1 MPCSLPRRTPPCL
14 WGLRHTC
21 CARCAGCLR
30 QLRQPRQNW
39 TLSEPSRARRQS
51 PPEAAVRALSLRN
64 FALRAKRGPQ
74 KKISPRAAKEAASR
88 QSRCGVC
95 AAALLLE
102 LLSALVCASMRPL
115 VRPFLLACGALTPGA
130 RPACF
135 FVVEIRKPLLP
146 ICNGIALQQRKQI
159 GYPVSREG
167 IQWPVGFAL
176 GFGPFC
182 GFSVG
187 LVLALLQLP
196 S

>member
-1 MPCSLPRRTPPCL
+1 MSLF
-14 WGLRHTC
+14 
-21 CARCAGCLR
+21 
-30 QLRQPRQNW
+30 
-39 TLSEPSRARRQS
+39 RARRPPKIFFAAEGGCVRSQS
-51 PPEAAVRALSLRN
+51 LCSA
-64 FALRAKRGPQ
+64 
-74 KKISPRAAKEAASR
+74 
-88 QSRCGVC
+88 C

-102 LLSALVCASMRPL
+102 LLSALVCVSMRPL

-135 FVVEIRKPLLP
+135 FVVEIRKPLFCKKPLLP
-146 ICNGIALQQRKQI
+146 IRNGIALQQRKQI

-167 IQWPVGFAL
+167 IRWPVGFAL

-187 LVLALLQLP
+187 LVLALLLLLP

>member
-1 MPCSLPRRTPPCL
+1 MPFYF
-14 WGLRHTC
+14 
-21 CARCAGCLR
+21 
-30 QLRQPRQNW
+30 QLR
-39 TLSEPSRARRQS
+39 PSGEKRA
-51 PPEAAVRALSLRN
+51 PKN
-64 FALRAKRGPQ
+64 IF
-74 KKISPRAAKEAASR
+74 AASGEGGCVR
-88 QSRCGVC
+88 SQSLCSAC

-167 IQWPVGFAL
+167 IRWPVGFRRGLGPSAAL
-176 GFGPFC
+176 
-182 GFSVG
+182 SVG
-187 LVLALLQLP
+187 LVLALLLLP